1 MNTILN
7 MLGKDLRRRRR
18 SPLGTLI
25 LLLFPLIY
33 AGVLALAFGGDGER
47 VPKVQLLI
55 ANQDEGFLGDF
66 LVGAFA
72 NEEAAQYF
80 DAEEV
85 SVEDGR
91 TRMEAGEASALLVLP
106 PELTDALLV
115 HPEARTELPL
125 VLELV
130 RNPAQSI
137 LPRVAEEITS
147 VLAEILSAGSYVL
160 SEPLTELRPFLDTE
174 EAPTAAAVAAVAVS
188 SHRLIQAGSPYILPP
203 VITLEASTPDA
214 EEDGDSGDGTDS
226 IFLFILP
233 GVTVFSLF
241 MIGELCMRDLITEL
255 KQGTLQRQLAGPVTL
270 STVVASKVAVTAV
283 VATGCLLVISIIAWV
298 QGAGTGDPL
307 AALLLSAT
315 LILCVT
321 GVAAL
326 LYGLAPDEGR
336 AGTAG
341 SVIFLVM
348 AFTGGS
354 FIPLNGLPPLLRQI
368 SPLSPFYWGTDGY
381 VSLLTGGGMLDIAP
395 NALVLAL
402 IGALSLT
409 LGASR
414 LHRHLRQGVSV

>member
-1 MNTILN
+1 MDVLLN
-7 MLGKDLRRRRR
+7 MLRKDLLRRRRR
-18 SPLGTLI
+18 PLGTVI

-33 AGVLALAFGGDGER
+33 AGVLALAFGGSGER

-66 LVGAFA
+66 LVGAFSA
-72 NEEAAQYF
+72 NEAAQYF
-80 DAEEV
+80 DVEEV
-85 SVEDGR
+85 SIEDGR

-106 PELTDALLV
+106 LELTDALLIN
-115 HPEARTELPL
+115 PEAQSEPLEL
-125 VLELV
+125 VLV

-137 LPRVAEEITS
+137 LPRIAEEITS
-147 VLAEILSAGSYVL
+147 VLAEILSAGSYIL
-160 SEPLTELRPFLDTE
+160 SEPLTELRPFLDTD
-174 EAPTAAAVAAVAVS
+174 EAPTAAAVASVAVS
-188 SHRLIQAGSPYILPP
+188 SHQLIQAGSPYLFPP
-203 VITLEASTPDA
+203 VIKLEASTPSA
-214 EEDGDSGDGTDS
+214 EEDDDDSGGGADS
-226 IFLFILP
+226 IFFFILP

-283 VATGCLLVISIIAWV
+283 VATGCLLVISVIAWV
-298 QGAGTGDPL
+298 QGAGMGDPL
-307 AALLLSAT
+307 AALLLSAA

-321 GVAAL
+321 GFAAL
-326 LYGLAPDEGR
+326 IYGLAPDEGR
-336 AGTAG
+336 GSTAG

-354 FIPLNGLPPLLRQI
+354 FIPLNSLPPLLRQL

-381 VSLLTGGGMLDIAP
+381 VSLLTGGGMLDIVP

-409 LGASR
+409 FGSSL
-414 LHRHLRQGVSV
+414 LYRHLRQGVAV